1 MRTRILKVI
10 FYEVFEEEKA
20 ALKKF
25 LPKDVSAEFT
35 RETIQERGKRMPPAP
50 LISVRTQ
57 SLIPLGWAPHLQG
70 ILTRSQGYDHL
81 IRFRRK
87 VKTKVSCGYLG
98 NYCARAVAEHAILAA
113 MALLRK
119 FKKQERSFETFS
131 RDGLTGREC
140 QGKRALV
147 IGVGHIGSQIAA
159 IAKGLGMTVKGVD
172 IVRTSKGLEYVSLKE
187 GMAWADIVFCAASLT
202 EKTDG
207 MLHYRVFKKARQGL
221 IFVNVSRGEISPAE
235 DLSRLILEDFLGGVS
250 LDVYDDE
257 EALAHYLRGSRKKN
271 NCRIRLMMKLTGR
284 DNVLLTPHNAFNTQE
299 ALEEKARLSAEA
311 VTCFLKNGKFPLSV
325 PAA

>member
-1 MRTRILKVI
+1 MPQVI
-10 FYEVFEEEKA
+10 FYEVFEEEEE

-25 LPKDVSAEFT
+25 LPKNISAEFT
-35 RETIQERGKRMPPAP
+35 WETIQEQGKRMPPAP

-57 SLIPLGWAPHLQG
+57 SLIPPGWVAHLRG

-81 IRFRRK
+81 ARFRQK
-87 VKTKVSCGYLG
+87 AKAKISCGYLG
-98 NYCARAVAEHAILAA
+98 NYCARAVAEHAVLAA

-119 FKKQERSFETFS
+119 LKKQERSFETFS

-140 QGKRALV
+140 QGKKALV
-147 IGVGHIGSQIAA
+147 IGVGHIGSQIVA
-159 IAKGLGMTVKGVD
+159 IARGLGMVVKGVD
-172 IVRTSKGLEYVSLKE
+172 IVRTFKGMEYVSLKE

-202 EKTDG
+202 EKTND
-207 MLHYRVFKKARQGL
+207 MLHYSVFKKARQGL
-221 IFVNVSRGEISPAE
+221 IFVNVARGEISPVE
-235 DLSRLILEDFLGGVS
+235 DLSRLILEDFLGGAS

-257 EALAHYLRGSRKKN
+257 EALAHYLRGSQKKVSP
-271 NCRIRLMMKLTGR
+271 RIRLIMELKER

-311 VTCFLKNGKFPLSV
+311 VACFLKKGKFPLSV
-325 PAA
+325 PTA